1 MYKRQEHYGLV
12 REEGAPIEPKHSW
25 NTNKRISSVLLYN
38 LTRHS
43 SHHENSSL
51 EYWELKAYPGAPK
64 MPLGYLS
71 CVYLVLFTPW
81 IYHRI
86 MAPKLKEWDKKLAN
100 NAEKNLAKKQNEA
113 SGLSYLMAN

>member
-1 MYKRQEHYGLV
+1 
-12 REEGAPIEPKHSW
+12 
-25 NTNKRISSVLLYN
+25 
-38 LTRHS
+38 
-43 SHHENSSL
+43 
-51 EYWELKAYPGAPK
+51 